1 MKAKRGVQNLI
12 SAFASQFV
20 TIVLGFIIPRI
31 TLVNYGSEI
40 NGVMSLVAQIYT
52 YIALLE
58 AGLGTAALQ
67 ALYAPVTHNDRD
79 EISGIVN
86 AATKYYKKIALYYA
100 LAVVGI
106 SVVLPFIIDS
116 QLSYWEISLY
126 FLFFGVS
133 NVINFCFT
141 AAMRP
146 ILLAE
151 GKNYVNN
158 NITLIFHVISQF
170 AKVLLLV
177 ARVNIVVLQLFYSA
191 INISQIAVYYLYFKK
206 NYGWLDKNA
215 KPRFEKIQQRNA
227 FLIQQVSRLL
237 FSCVDIIIIT
247 FLCDL
252 KSVSV
257 YTIYL
262 LIFDAIGRVLS
273 ILSSS
278 TQFILAQSYNDKPDK
293 YVPIHR
299 GYETVFIALGFALYS
314 VAFVLAIPF
323 IKIYTAGVTDINY
336 IDNLL
341 PLLFTVIG
349 VFTVFKTVP
358 LCIINFTFHAK
369 QTLNRTLTEAG
380 INLTLSIALAF
391 IMGMRGVLLATCIA
405 LVYRVIDSMIYV
417 NKKILNT
424 TMTKSLKLYIGN
436 TVAFVVV
443 VILKQFIP
451 LEFSNYVGFIIYGVA
466 ATVAFLIYFSLVNIL
481 LDVKQSKILFNILKR
496 KLLKR

>member
-206 NYGWLDKNA
+206 N
-215 KPRFEKIQQRNA
+215 
-227 FLIQQVSRLL
+227 
-237 FSCVDIIIIT
+237 
-247 FLCDL
+247 
-252 KSVSV
+252 
-257 YTIYL
+257 
-262 LIFDAIGRVLS
+262 
-273 ILSSS
+273 
-278 TQFILAQSYNDKPDK
+278 
-293 YVPIHR
+293 
-299 GYETVFIALGFALYS
+299 
-314 VAFVLAIPF
+314 
-323 IKIYTAGVTDINY
+323 
-336 IDNLL
+336 
-341 PLLFTVIG
+341 
-349 VFTVFKTVP
+349 
-358 LCIINFTFHAK
+358 
-369 QTLNRTLTEAG
+369 
-380 INLTLSIALAF
+380 
-391 IMGMRGVLLATCIA
+391 
-405 LVYRVIDSMIYV
+405 
-417 NKKILNT
+417 
-424 TMTKSLKLYIGN
+424 
-436 TVAFVVV
+436 
-443 VILKQFIP
+443 
-451 LEFSNYVGFIIYGVA
+451 
-466 ATVAFLIYFSLVNIL
+466 
-481 LDVKQSKILFNILKR
+481 
-496 KLLKR
+496 